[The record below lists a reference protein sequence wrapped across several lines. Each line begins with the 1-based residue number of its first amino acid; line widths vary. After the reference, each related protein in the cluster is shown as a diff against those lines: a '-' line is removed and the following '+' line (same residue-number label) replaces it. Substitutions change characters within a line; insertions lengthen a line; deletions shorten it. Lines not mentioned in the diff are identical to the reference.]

1 MLVQRC
7 CDLFQSAALRSVL
20 MWCVLVSVL
29 QSQGTAA
36 AAATA
41 AEPAEGSVVLIKDGE
56 NPAHIAMVNLP
67 PNGPIRQ
74 TINRLLPP
82 YMKRITGVV
91 FPFTNPMTEEAKIHK
106 PAIVFKLE
114 PLFDD
119 AGKQLPSDSFN
130 LKTIDGR
137 FYIRSETIVGLHY
150 GFYEWLTRLG
160 ANFWSHTEE
169 DLPSLKT
176 IIVPPTDYTWVAP
189 FKIHN
194 IMSREAQTR
203 SNDFANKSRSMSNLE
218 FTGNH
223 TLYPLLTP
231 YAQEHPE
238 IYPLVQAKDRK
249 TNKMLPAARQSN
261 KIHFCYS
268 DPNIAT
274 YLAEALSKEVEKR
287 NGNIKDFIYFAGM
300 GDWYGGQCTCDR
312 CMAIYEEEIWYRD
325 GQKMSSGFS
334 GSLLRMI
341 NKTAAILDEKYPGIL
356 VGTFAYMSFEMPP
369 GKTVPAKNVVIE
381 MPRLRHCS
389 VHPVNACEKN
399 ANYWAGLQ
407 QWAKLAPGRV
417 YVWEYGASFDN
428 FLYPFPSLLPMAEN
442 IKAYHDI
449 GIAGLD
455 IQGNYVTTGGHA
467 VVMNNWVWSQ
477 LMNDP
482 SQDIDTLIAYFTDH
496 YYGPAAS
503 IIREYNDT
511 LQASVNTPQIIH
523 ADEFAKPRSLFLNN
537 TVLAALREHIVQ
549 AQSKVQGK
557 ENHKYLQRVN
567 ELAIGL
573 EVIDLWSEGKLVE
586 NEQGNR
592 LIREDLGGDT
602 YDRAKAVVES
612 TRGATP
618 REWGNGRAY
627 WLTFMSWH
635 GGPFA
640 DLKQGDLLARV
651 VPSQAGGF
659 GPVLHD
665 GKRVISHTSVTTLRS
680 GEFVGQPS
688 SKQSTTAGHGGVSH
702 WSADTKR
709 VVEQTVKIVDDKTIQ
724 VSSSVT
730 RVTKD
735 KALENR
741 SLHVNTIVDG
751 RQMKLFYR
759 DMQGKWHEFTDKPV
773 FNKPIKIPGMTAWR
787 VELPHVTYT
796 DEYES
801 LTAKPNEEGVM
812 PNYNGSVVLE
822 RNRRDVGLLITLPIR
837 DLPLNEKVEWLKRR
851 IVVTPNK

>member
-1 MLVQRC
+1 MLGLRLFALTTARLNGAASRC
-7 CDLFQSAALRSVL
+7 VLAICVLAVL
-20 MWCVLVSVL
+20 M
-29 QSQGTAA
+29 QSQVHAA
-36 AAATA
+36 S
-41 AEPAEGSVVLIKDGE
+41 EPAEGSVVLIQDGK

-82 YMKRITGVV
+82 YMKRITGVE
-91 FPFTNPMTEEAKIHK
+91 FPFTYPLLEEAGIQR

-114 PLFDD
+114 PLFDED
-119 AGKQLPSDSFN
+119 GKQLPSDSFN
-130 LKTIDGR
+130 LKTEDGR
-137 FYIRSETIVGLHY
+137 FYIRSETIPGLHY
-150 GFYEWLTRLG
+150 GFYAWLSQLG
-160 ANFWSHTEE
+160 ANFWSYNEE
-169 DLPSLKT
+169 DLPRLKT

-194 IMSREAQTR
+194 IMSREAQTHAY
-203 SNDFANKSRSMSNLE
+203 DFQNKSRSESNFQ

-223 TLYPLLTP
+223 TLNPLLTP
-231 YAQEHPE
+231 YTKEHPE
-238 IYPLVQAKDRK
+238 IWPLVQVKDRK
-249 TNKMLPAARQSN
+249 TGKLLPAKRQAN

-268 DPNIAT
+268 DPNIAQ

-287 NGNIKDFIYFAGM
+287 DGNVKDYIYFAGM

-312 CMAIYEEEIWYRD
+312 CEAIYKEEVWMRD
-325 GQKMSSGFS
+325 DVIMSNGFS

-341 NKTAAILDEKYPGIL
+341 NKTAGILEEKYPGIL

-369 GKTVPAKNVVIE
+369 GKTVPAKNVVIQ

-399 ANYWAGLQ
+399 AKYWTGLQ

-428 FLYPFPSLLPMAEN
+428 FLYPFPSLRPMAEN
-442 IKAYHDI
+442 IKAYHNI

-482 SQDIDTLIAYFTDH
+482 SQDIDGLIAYFTDH
-496 YYGPAAS
+496 YYGPAAED
-503 IIREYNDT
+503 IRQYNDT
-511 LQASVNTPQIIH
+511 LQASVNTPEIIH
-523 ADEFAKPRSLFLNN
+523 ADEFAKPRSLFLNGN
-537 TVLAALREHIVQ
+537 VITDLRERIEHAQ
-549 AQSKVQGK
+549 AKVQGA
-557 ENHKYLQRVN
+557 ENKKYLQRVN

-573 EVIDLWSEGKLVE
+573 EVIDLWSEGKFVE
-586 NEQGNR
+586 KGNR
-592 LIREDLGGDT
+592 LVREKLGDT

-635 GGPFA
+635 GGPFV

-659 GPVLHD
+659 GPVLYQ
-665 GKRVISHTSVTTLRS
+665 GKRVMGHTYVTTLRS
-680 GEFVGQPS
+680 GEFVGEP
-688 SKQSTTAGHGGVSH
+688 STTESTTTGEGGVSH
-702 WSADTKR
+702 WSANTKR
-709 VVEQTVKIVDDKTIQ
+709 IVEQTVKVVDDKTIE
-724 VSSSVT
+724 VT
-730 RVTKD
+730 SNVKRVTKD
-735 KALENR
+735 PKLINR
-741 SLHVNTIVDG
+741 SLQVNTIVDG

-759 DMQGKWHEFTDKPV
+759 DMAGKWHEFTQTPV
-773 FNKPIKIPGMTAWR
+773 FNKPIRIPEVTAWR
-787 VELPHVTYT
+787 VELPHVTYI

-801 LTAKPNEEGVM
+801 LTSKPNEDGVL
-812 PNYNGSVVLE
+812 PNYRGSVVLE
-822 RNRRDVGLLITLPIR
+822 RNRRDVGLLIVLPIH
-837 DLPLNEKVEWLKRR
+837 DLPLNEKVEWLKRKIT
-851 IVVTPNK
+851 IVPNE

>member
-1 MLVQRC
+1 MRGLFRRDLCCSAVSGFVMAMVMLAGMTQ
-7 CDLFQSAALRSVL
+7 AH
-20 MWCVLVSVL
+20 
-29 QSQGTAA
+29 
-36 AAATA
+36 AAT
-41 AEPAEGSVVLIKDGE
+41 PAEGSIVLIENGE
-56 NPAHIAMVNLP
+56 NPAHVAMVNLP

-74 TINRLLPP
+74 VINRLLPP
-82 YMKRITGVV
+82 YMKRVTGVE
-91 FPFTNPMTEEAKIHK
+91 FPYAYPLLKEEELPR
-106 PAIVFKLE
+106 PALVFKLE
-114 PLFDD
+114 PLFDAD
-119 AGKQLPSDSFN
+119 GKQLPSDSFN
-130 LKTIDGR
+130 LKTMDGR
-137 FYIRSETIVGLHY
+137 FYIRSETIPGLHY
-150 GFYEWLTRLG
+150 GFYAWLTQLG
-160 ANFWSHTEE
+160 ANFWSFNEE
-169 DLPSLKT
+169 DLPRLKT
-176 IIVPPTDYTWVAP
+176 IIVPPTDFTWVP
-189 FKIHN
+189 EFKIHN
-194 IMSREAQTR
+194 IMSREAQTH
-203 SNDFANKSRSMSNLE
+203 SNDFQNKSRSESNFQ

-249 TNKMLPAARQSN
+249 SGKLLPAARQPN

-268 DPNIAT
+268 DPNIAQ
-274 YLAEALSKEVEKR
+274 YLADALSKEVEKR
-287 NGNIKDFIYFAGM
+287 NGNLKDYIYFAGM

-312 CMAIYEEEIWYRD
+312 CLAIYEEEIWYRD
-325 GQKMSSGFS
+325 GQKMSNGFS

-341 NKTAAILDEKYPGIL
+341 NKTASILDEKYPGIL

-399 ANYWAGLQ
+399 ANYWTGLQ
-407 QWAKLAPGRV
+407 QWAKLAPGRT

-442 IKAYHDI
+442 IKAYHKI

-482 SQDIDTLIAYFTDH
+482 SRDIDQLITYFTDH
-496 YYGPAAS
+496 YFGPAAAD
-503 IIREYNDT
+503 IRQYNDV
-511 LQASVNTPQIIH
+511 LQASVNTPNIIH

-537 TVLAALREHIVQ
+537 TVLAALRECIISAQ
-549 AQSKVQGK
+549 AKVQGPA
-557 ENHKYLQRVN
+557 NRKYLQRVN

-573 EVIDLWSEGKLVE
+573 EVIELWSEGKLVE

-635 GGPFA
+635 GGPFV
-640 DLKQGDLLARV
+640 DLKQGELFVRV

-659 GPVLHD
+659 GPVNHNN
-665 GKRVISHTSVTTLRS
+665 KRVIGSTYITTLRS
-680 GEFVGQPS
+680 GEFVGEPTAT
-688 SKQSTTAGHGGVSH
+688 QSATTGEGGVSH

-709 VVEQTVKIVDDKTIQ
+709 IVEQTVSVLDDKTIQ
-724 VSSSVT
+724 VTSSVT

-735 KALENR
+735 EKLENR
-741 SLHVNTIVDG
+741 SLQVNTIIDG
-751 RQMKLFYR
+751 RQMKLSYR
-759 DMQGKWHEFTDKPV
+759 DMKGKWHAFTQKPV
-773 FNKPIKIPGMTAWR
+773 FNKPIAIAEVTAWR
-787 VELPHVTYT
+787 VELPHVTYV
-796 DEYES
+796 DEYEA
-801 LTAKPNEEGVM
+801 LTTTPNEAGVL
-812 PNYNGSVVLE
+812 PSLRGSVVLE
-822 RNRRDVGLLITLPIR
+822 RNRRDVGLLVTLPVR
-837 DLPLNEKVEWLKRR
+837 DLPLNEKVAWMKRT
-851 IVVTPNK
+851 ITITPNH